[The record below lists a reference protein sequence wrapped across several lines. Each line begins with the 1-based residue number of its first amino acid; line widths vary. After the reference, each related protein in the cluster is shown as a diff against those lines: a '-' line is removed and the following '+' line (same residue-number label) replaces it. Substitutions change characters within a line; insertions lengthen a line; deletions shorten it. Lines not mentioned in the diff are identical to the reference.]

1 MIEGFILIGAACS
14 VFGGLLAHGEE
25 SLIGEIGAYLCCFG
39 FIVLFVAII
48 SRGISMIIGA

>member
-14 VFGGLLAHGEE
+14 VFGGLLAHGKD
-25 SLIGEIGAYLCCFG
+25 LIGEIGAYLCCFG